1 MAYKFNPFT
10 GTLDEAS
17 STQAAALLDEVD
29 VVTTPPA
36 TGKLLKYTTNSKWEP
51 GNTTLDELTDTD
63 LEAEHIAPFGDG
75 RALIYVNGKWQ
86 VGPVVGGYQYNT
98 GNDPLAANVVYGN
111 SYDTTLLDETGYWD
125 QITKVLT
132 VTSVGASPPVVQTTT
147 KKYGLGSLQCDGSAS
162 YIQYSS
168 TTHSSAL
175 NLGTQDFCIEFWA
188 RDTKGS
194 SARGLFYYSCNSS
207 FYLTINASG
216 YLSPGGITGLGSN
229 QIWPGGWVHVALTRE
244 GNLFRLFQNGVLVG
258 SSTYVRDYTS
268 PACTIRVGYS
278 NPAAP
283 YYWTGQIDDFRMT
296 IGAARYTTNFTPPTG
311 AILGENVIGPYSI
324 DNLDDVDITT
334 AAPNSGDALIYDGT
348 NFTPALVP
356 QTDVTGITGAS
367 AITNIVQISQA
378 NYDAI
383 VTPDPNTLYVIV

>member
-10 GTLDEAS
+10 GTFDEAS
-17 STQAAALLDEVD
+17 SAQAAALLEEVD
-29 VVTTPPA
+29 VVTTPPV
-36 TGKLLKYTTNSKWEP
+36 TGKLLKYTNNSKWEP

-63 LEAEHIAPFGDG
+63 LEAEHIAPFDDG

-98 GNDPLAANVVYGN
+98 GNDSLAANVVYGN

-125 QITKVLT
+125 QITKVLIAT
-132 VTSVGASPPVVQTTT
+132 QVGASPPVVQTTT
-147 KKYGLGSLQCDGSAS
+147 KKYGLGSLQCDGTAS
-162 YIQYSS
+162 YIQYTS
-168 TTHSSAL
+168 TTHPSDL
-175 NLGTQDFCIEFWA
+175 NFDTGDFCIELWA
-188 RDTKGS
+188 RDTKGFG
-194 SARGLFYYSCNSS
+194 ARGLFYYSSSNS
-207 FYLTINASG
+207 FYFTINASG
-216 YLSPGGITGLGSN
+216 FLSAGGGVSVGSN
-229 QIWPGGWVHVALTRE
+229 QVWPGGWVHVALTRE
-244 GNLFRLFQNGVLVG
+244 DGLFRLFQNGVLVG
-258 SSTYVRDYTS
+258 SQTISRNFNGS
-268 PACTIRVGYS
+268 ATIRVGYA

-283 YYWTGQIDDFRMT
+283 YYWTGQIDDLRIT
-296 IGAARYTTNFTPPTG
+296 KGAARYTANFTAPTG
-311 AILGENVIGPYSI
+311 AILGDNVIGPYSI

-367 AITNIVQISQA
+367 TITNIVQLSQA